1 MFHFH
6 DRTSL
11 SCTTLVISSNYFFVM
26 ISYILS
32 HFPRFEHPQT
42 FSALFLCTFL
52 KFRPLFFLFLVN
64 LFLKTLLYLRCNKK
78 EAVTVQYLHSYAKIH
93 SELPA
98 AMGFLPAGQNYV
110 TVSAVNAQT
119 Y

>member
-1 MFHFH
+1 VH
-6 DRTSL
+6 
-11 SCTTLVISSNYFFVM
+11 
-26 ISYILS
+26 
-32 HFPRFEHPQT
+32 
-42 FSALFLCTFL
+42 FL
-52 KFRPLFFLFLVN
+52 KFRPLFFSFLVN

>member
-6 DRTSL
+6 DHTSL
-11 SCTTLVISSNYFFVM
+11 SCITPVISSNYFFVM

-32 HFPRFEHPQT
+32 HFPRFVH
-42 FSALFLCTFL
+42 FL
-52 KFRPLFFLFLVN
+52 KFRPLFFSFLVN